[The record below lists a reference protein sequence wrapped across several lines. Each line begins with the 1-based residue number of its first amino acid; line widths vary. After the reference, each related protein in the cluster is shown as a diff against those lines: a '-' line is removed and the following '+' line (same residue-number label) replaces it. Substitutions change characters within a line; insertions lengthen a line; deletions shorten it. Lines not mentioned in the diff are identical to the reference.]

1 MGSVR
6 AGFAPV
12 PKRTGER
19 AGPLFFLLFH
29 SAFGFFFSLL
39 LRICPLAMAF
49 LPLLDM
55 CGSRR
60 IHDPISTSVNHA
72 VVAELLHGAR
82 RERGFY
88 GGLYGTRVAALV
100 TGHVGLRHERHWT
113 RKTVIR
119 GAARDT
125 LSALLFKIQSRQKHP
140 MASV

>member
-1 MGSVR
+1 
-6 AGFAPV
+6 
-12 PKRTGER
+12 
-19 AGPLFFLLFH
+19 
-29 SAFGFFFSLL
+29 L

-100 TGHVGLRHERHWT
+100 TGHAGLRRERRWT
-113 RKTVIR
+113 RKTVICAGR
-119 GAARDT
+119 
-125 LSALLFKIQSRQKHP
+125 ALADRTEDEIGGHH
-140 MASV
+140 ASGNG